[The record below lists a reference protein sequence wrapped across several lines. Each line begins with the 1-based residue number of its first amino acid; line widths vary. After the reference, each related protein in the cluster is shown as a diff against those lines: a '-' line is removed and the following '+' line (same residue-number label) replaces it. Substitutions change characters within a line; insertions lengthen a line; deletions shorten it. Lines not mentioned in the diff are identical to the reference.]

1 MLPLSLFRSRNF
13 AVGNAATLLIYGGLG
28 AATFFVTIYLQQVSG
43 YSPIEAGLSLI
54 PITLLMWLLSRRF
67 GALSDRI
74 GPRLLMGFGP
84 IVAGL
89 GLIWMGQLDADVD
102 YWTEL
107 LPGVV
112 VFGVG
117 LSATVAPL
125 TNTVLGSVP
134 QHNAGVAS
142 GVNNQIARVAA
153 LLAIAAVGLVVN
165 ARFEAVGGPAVE
177 DAEPL
182 TSGSPQVLDAS
193 VEAFQ
198 AGLGVAG
205 ALVVFGGI
213 MSLVGIVNPRREE
226 REPHEPREELG
237 AVRLAQPCPE
247 GRRAA

>member
-1 MLPLSLFRSRNF
+1 
-13 AVGNAATLLIYGGLG
+13 
-28 AATFFVTIYLQQVSG
+28 
-43 YSPIEAGLSLI
+43 
-54 PITLLMWLLSRRF
+54 
-67 GALSDRI
+67 
-74 GPRLLMGFGP
+74 MGFGP

-89 GLIWMGQLDADVD
+89 GLMWMGQLDADVD

-165 ARFEAVGGPAVE
+165 ARFEAVGGPVVE